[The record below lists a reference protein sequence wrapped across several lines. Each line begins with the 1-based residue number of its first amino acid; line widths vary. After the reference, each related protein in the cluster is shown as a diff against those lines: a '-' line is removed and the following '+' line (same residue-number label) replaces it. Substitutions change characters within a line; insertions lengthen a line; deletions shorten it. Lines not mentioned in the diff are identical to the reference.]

1 MKYLVAALGL
11 VAALSAVADRAAA
24 SAELSPALKPLP
36 IIDIP
41 FATADYFEIDGA
53 GNLEIALAEGV
64 ADGVPASGPVIVDLF
79 IDYDPADPLGTIDG
93 ALFSSDDDGFFLD
106 GLLVDAGYVEDA
118 DILQL
123 LFGDL
128 SGSAADAFGPVA
140 LVEIFIIEPLLGTSD
155 PFSGFVDGTAYDVAG
170 TVQATIPL
178 PAGLPL
184 LGGALVLIAAI
195 RARRAA

>member
-11 VAALSAVADRAAA
+11 VAALNAVADRAAA
-24 SAELSPALKPLP
+24 SAELDPALKPLP

-41 FATADYFEIDGA
+41 FATADYFEIDGS
-53 GNLEIALAEGV
+53 GNLEIGLAEGV
-64 ADGVPASGPVIVDLF
+64 ADGVPASGPVILDLF
-79 IDYDPADPLGTIDG
+79 VDYDPGDPLGTIDG

-128 SGSAADAFGPVA
+128 SGSAADAFGPFA
-140 LVEIFIIEPLLGTSD
+140 LVEIFIVAPLLGTSD
-155 PFSGFVDGTAYDVAG
+155 PFSGFIDGTTYDVAG

-184 LGGALVLIAAI
+184 LGGALLLVATI
-195 RARRAA
+195 RARRAV